1 MTIRWETLTVDGRA
15 MRTYVAVPDS
25 PGPHPGVVIA
35 MHGLGIDGS
44 MLDVVHR
51 LHRAGYAAAMPDLYY
66 RQPAE
71 LADVM
76 ARIKMLRDD
85 ELVSDMSAAAAF
97 LQSTGQVGSLGV
109 TGFCMGGRITYL
121 MACADARYKAAAV
134 FYGGGILAS
143 WGDGPTP
150 FERSKDIGCPLLGIF
165 GITDTNPSPSDV
177 AKIDAELTRLSK
189 WHEFHMYQDTGH
201 GFQNFL
207 SPERFRARAA
217 QASWGELLAFFD
229 HYLR

>member
-1 MTIRWETLTVDGRA
+1 MTIRWETPTVDGRA
-15 MRTYVAVPDS
+15 MRTYVAVPDT

-66 RQPAE
+66 RQPEGIPDAIS
-71 LADVM
+71 
-76 ARIKMLRDD
+76 RIKLLRDD
-85 ELVSDMSAAAAF
+85 ELVKDMNAAAG
-97 LQSTGQVGSLGV
+97 LLTGSGKVGALGV

-134 FYGGGILAS
+134 FYGGGILQS
-143 WGDGPTP
+143 WGGGPAP
-150 FERSKDIGCPLLGIF
+150 FERSGDIACPVIGFF
-165 GITDTNPSPSDV
+165 GVEDTNPSPADV

-189 WHEFHMYQDTGH
+189 WHEFHTYQGAGH
-201 GFQNFL
+201 AFQNFL

-217 QASWGELLAFFD
+217 RASWGELLAFFD
-229 HYLR
+229 HFLK